1 MLVMVFLRLAA
12 GLQRF
17 AESGRA
23 HCNALQTNQECN
35 RNLVLG
41 HLMIHFESL
50 DGTLGI
56 LICSFAY
63 VFLVFKQSVGSL
75 RMDASDSRL
84 QSQYRFGSLDDSL

>member
-1 MLVMVFLRLAA
+1 MVFLRFAA
-12 GLQRF
+12 VLQRF
-17 AESGRA
+17 AESCKA

-63 VFLVFKQSVGSL
+63 VFLVFKQFVGSL
-75 RMDASDSRL
+75 RMDASDSTL
-84 QSQYRFGSLDDSL
+84 QYQFHFESLNDSR